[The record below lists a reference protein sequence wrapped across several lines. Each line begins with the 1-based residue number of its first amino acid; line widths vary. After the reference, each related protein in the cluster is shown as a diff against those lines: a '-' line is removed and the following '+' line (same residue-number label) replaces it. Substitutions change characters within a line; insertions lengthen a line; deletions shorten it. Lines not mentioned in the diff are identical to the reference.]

1 MRIAVGCRT
10 DIGRARERNE
20 DAFLVREPLFVV
32 ADGMG
37 GHPHGD
43 VASRIAV
50 QTLEEMRLEDA
61 DGAKELTDGI
71 RRANRRIL
79 EEGASDRS
87 LRGMGTT
94 VTAIL
99 ADVDDATKAHLAH
112 VGDSRAYLL
121 RDGTLQQLS
130 EDHTLVQRMVREGK
144 LTAEEA
150 SRHPQRNVLTRVLGV
165 EEPLDVDMLTL
176 DLHPGDRLLLCS
188 DGLTSM
194 VAERDLEAILERERD
209 PQGAADAL
217 VEAANRGGG
226 DDNITVIVLDVLDED
241 APSAPA
247 TPAASSAEPQAAERS
262 TETAPREEG
271 DGQRRP
277 RRRRGRVALWVVLV
291 AVVVVGAIL
300 AFRAYVDRQWYVGEE
315 DGRVAVFNGIPS
327 TVAGFH
333 LSHVAEVTDLS
344 APRVERLPAYGDL
357 REGITSNIN
366 SRQDAED
373 LVNQMRLDLRGTGSG
388 P

>member
-1 MRIAVGCRT
+1 MRIAVGWRT

-50 QTLEEMRLEDA
+50 QTLEDVAGRPA

-99 ADVDDATKAHLAH
+99 ADASKAHLAH

-121 RDGTLQQLS
+121 RDGALQQLS

-144 LTAEEA
+144 LSAAEA

-165 EEPLDVDMLTL
+165 EEPLDVDVLTL

-188 DGLTSM
+188 DGLTNM
-194 VAERDLEAILERERD
+194 VAERDLQEILEREPD

-217 VEAANRGGG
+217 VEGANRGGG
-226 DDNITVIVLDVLDED
+226 DDNITVIVLDVRDD
-241 APSAPA
+241 GAPSPPP
-247 TPAASSAEPQAAERS
+247 TVASSVEPSTTARPVSTDSSEER
-262 TETAPREEG
+262 EDE
-271 DGQRRP
+271 RRP
-277 RRRRGRVALWVVLV
+277 RRVRRRLVLWLV
-291 AVVVVGAIL
+291 AVAVIVVGAIL
-300 AFRAYVDRQWYVGEE
+300 AFRGYVNRQWYVGEQ
-315 DGRVAVFNGIPS
+315 DGRVAIYNGIPS

-333 LSHVAEVTDLS
+333 LSHAAEVTDLS
-344 APRVERLPAYGDL
+344 APRVEQLPAYGDL

-373 LVNQMRLDLRGTGSG
+373 LVNQMRLDLRRTGSG